1 MGGNNNNNAKAETQ
15 QQDTSPPD
23 DSGSN
28 GGGGVFPQSVTWADQ
43 RDLLNQ
49 TLKRP
54 CDLPEK
60 LVSKKIINVEKTHR
74 KKGKGVGWGGGL

>member
-1 MGGNNNNNAKAETQ
+1 MTVEVEVTRLGGNNNNNNAKAETQQ

-28 GGGGVFPQSVTWADQ
+28 GGGGGGVTWADQ

-60 LVSKKIINVEKTHR
+60 LVSKK
-74 KKGKGVGWGGGL
+74 

>member
-1 MGGNNNNNAKAETQ
+1 MGNNAKAETQ

-23 DSGSN
+23 NSGSSSSSSN
-28 GGGGVFPQSVTWADQ
+28 SSGGVFLQSVTWADQ

-60 LVSKKIINVEKTHR
+60 LVSKKINVK
-74 KKGKGVGWGGGL
+74 

>member
-1 MGGNNNNNAKAETQ
+1 MTRLGGNNNNNAKAETQ

-28 GGGGVFPQSVTWADQ
+28 GGGVFPQSVTWADQ

-60 LVSKKIINVEKTHR
+60 LVSKK
-74 KKGKGVGWGGGL
+74 

>member
-1 MGGNNNNNAKAETQ
+1 MEVEVTRLGGNNNNAKAETQ

-28 GGGGVFPQSVTWADQ
+28 GGGGVTWADQ

-60 LVSKKIINVEKTHR
+60 LVSKK
-74 KKGKGVGWGGGL
+74 

>member
-1 MGGNNNNNAKAETQ
+1 VTRLGGNNNAKAETQ

-28 GGGGVFPQSVTWADQ
+28 GGGGGGGVFLQSVTWADQ

-60 LVSKKIINVEKTHR
+60 LVSKK
-74 KKGKGVGWGGGL
+74 

>member
-1 MGGNNNNNAKAETQ
+1 LGGNNNNNAKAETQ

-28 GGGGVFPQSVTWADQ
+28 GGGGGGVFLQSVTWADQ

-60 LVSKKIINVEKTHR
+60 LVSKK
-74 KKGKGVGWGGGL
+74 

>member
-1 MGGNNNNNAKAETQ
+1 VEVEVTRLGGNNNNAKAETQ

-28 GGGGVFPQSVTWADQ
+28 GGGGSVTWADQ

-60 LVSKKIINVEKTHR
+60 LVSK
-74 KKGKGVGWGGGL
+74 

>member
-1 MGGNNNNNAKAETQ
+1 MEVEVTRLGGGNNNNNAKAETQ

-28 GGGGVFPQSVTWADQ
+28 GGGGVFLQSVTWADQ

-60 LVSKKIINVEKTHR
+60 LVSKK
-74 KKGKGVGWGGGL
+74 